1 MTPHPNLDV
10 LADAAEGLL
19 DAGAAARVQAHL
31 AGCSRC
37 RDEAA
42 GLAEVTHVLSAV
54 PPPPLPPGLTAR
66 LNEVLAQEQARRE
79 RSGALHAVPSEQTW
93 SPGTDQPYGTPSG
106 PHPALRRH
114 FASELHAVP
123 VRRRFALPA
132 LAAALAAAVVGTG
145 GYVLSATLGQNEPPA
160 VSVSVAST
168 KLGTQA
174 RDLLAA
180 RDLSPHYFSQAWWCA
195 RRATDRPVAG
205 LVATTDAGRP
215 ALLVYGRTSA
225 GLGVTVVSGCD
236 TDDPVAGPWTPVP
249 G

>member
-19 DAGAAARVQAHL
+19 DAGAAARVEAHL
-31 AGCSRC
+31 AGCPRC

-42 GLAEVTHVLSAV
+42 GLSEVTQVLSAV
-54 PPPPLPPGLTAR
+54 PPPPLPPGLATR

-79 RSGALHAVPSEQTW
+79 RSGALRVVPSEQAW
-93 SPGTDQPYGTPSG
+93 SPGTDQQPYGTPSG

-114 FASELHAVP
+114 FASELHPVP
-123 VRRRFALPA
+123 ARRRWALPA
-132 LAAALAAAVVGTG
+132 LAAALAAAVVGSG
-145 GYVLSATLGQNEPPA
+145 GYVLSATLGQNEPPV
-160 VSVSVAST
+160 VSVSAST
-168 KLGTQA
+168 KLGPQA

-205 LVATTDAGRP
+205 LVATTDGGRP
-215 ALLVYGRTSA
+215 ALLVYGRTSS
-225 GLGVTVVSGCD
+225 GLEVTVVSGCASGN
-236 TDDPVAGPWTPVP
+236 PVAGPWTPVP